1 MQKPETHTTFGSLTK
16 VKGWPR
22 ENFKQKKNTKDQ
34 VFLRAFPT
42 CLATGG
48 GEGEGLSQETLH
60 RYFQFKKKGK
70 WAHPVS
76 LTVDYL
82 CLFLHGA
89 NSSSQMTIHLQVI
102 NKGQCGFRLFL
113 WLKVA
118 KKNFQLFCKECIHVY
133 TAVFQDKFSNA
144 FNN

>member
-1 MQKPETHTTFGSLTK
+1 MGAEARNSYNFWQSHESERLAKRKFQAKEKCKRPSVL
-16 VKGWPR
+16 KG
-22 ENFKQKKNTKDQ
+22 
-34 VFLRAFPT
+34 FPNLPGHGV
-42 CLATGG
+42 CGG
-48 GEGEGLSQETLH
+48 GVLSQETLH

-89 NSSSQMTIHLQVI
+89 NSSQMTIHLQAI
-102 NKGQCGFRLFL
+102 NKGQRGFRLFL

-118 KKNFQLFCKECIHVY
+118 KKKIPTILQRMYSCLYCS
-133 TAVFQDKFSNA
+133 FSG
-144 FNN
+144 